1 MIADHLTGDIA
12 LFLLLLP
19 GCVSPV
25 SFVSFCTLHASFETE
40 TTWWRAYEEKKHI
53 MTLLRVE
60 PHLETRL
67 VQAPHG
73 GKAASFLGFGGSR
86 AMVVARRAKRAAD
99 TMVMVQPTMEGF
111 SGATPPL
118 CF

>member
-1 MIADHLTGDIA
+1 MSPPSVLYLFVRSMPASKLQQHGD
-12 LFLLLLP
+12 
-19 GCVSPV
+19 
-25 SFVSFCTLHASFETE
+25 SFK
-40 TTWWRAYEEKKHI
+40 WKAYEEKKHI

-86 AMVVARRAKRAAD
+86 AMAVARRAKRAAD